1 VGAGPAGLAAALQ
14 LGRQGVRTVLLEK
27 GRPGGQVLTANRVEN
42 YLGLPPVPGAQLA
55 ALFVRQALRAGV
67 RIVRSEALEIGCGAT
82 FEVRT
87 AGGAVYRARVVVLA
101 TGALPRKL
109 DGLAAQA
116 EGKVRYDTDDLE
128 SFRDKKAIV
137 LGGGDAAL
145 DRALRLKAVCS
156 SIRVVSRG
164 SITAL
169 PALVDDCRRAGVKM
183 VQDAGK
189 WDVRQRSGGLSVR
202 TGKGN
207 FLADMVLASI
217 GKEPHSPLLP
227 RPLEELRPSFPCGE
241 TTLPGLY
248 VIGDLAAGR
257 YRQLSV
263 ATGMGVASAMH
274 AGEYLKRRY
283 GVQAKGNPWK

>member
-1 VGAGPAGLAAALQ
+1 
-14 LGRQGVRTVLLEK
+14 VRTVVLEK

-42 YLGLPPVPGAQLA
+42 YLGLPPIQGAQVA
-55 ALFVRQALRAGV
+55 GLFVRQALLAGV
-67 RIVRSEALEIGCGAT
+67 RIVPSEAVEITPGEL

-87 AGGAVYRARVVVLA
+87 AGGPVYRAKVVVLA
-101 TGALPRKL
+101 TGALPKKL
-109 DGLAAQA
+109 DGLDAPA
-116 EGKVRYDTDDLE
+116 EGMVRYDTDDLE
-128 SFRDKKAIV
+128 SFRGKKAIV

-169 PALVDDCRRAGVKM
+169 PALVGDCRRAGVKM
-183 VQDAGK
+183 VQGVGK
-189 WDVRQRSGGLSVR
+189 WDVRRSNGGLSVK
-202 TGKGN
+202 TGKGS
-207 FLADMVLASI
+207 FWADMVLASI
-217 GKEPHSPLLP
+217 GKEPRSPLLF
-227 RPLEELRPSFPCGE
+227 RPLEELRPSLPAGE
-241 TTLPGLY
+241 TTMPGLY

-283 GVQAKGNPWK
+283 GVQARESPWK